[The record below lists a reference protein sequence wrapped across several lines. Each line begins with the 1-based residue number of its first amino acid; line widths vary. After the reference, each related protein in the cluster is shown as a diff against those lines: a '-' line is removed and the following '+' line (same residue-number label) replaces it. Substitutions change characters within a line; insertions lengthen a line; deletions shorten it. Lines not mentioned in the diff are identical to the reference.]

1 MNTPEDHIE
10 KESMTEKTN
19 SPLYG
24 LLSVIAVCLVMILGV
39 ATDAIKTAMIVDLVK
54 GFGVP
59 GIVFVLW
66 YFSTRSNNQTLQQYR
81 QDMQRME
88 RMYRNNVH
96 LVEGYTSLSSD
107 LKDIVIMNTQAMTRA
122 YDSMAR
128 KRKTDLKESKN
139 E

>member
-1 MNTPEDHIE
+1 MNTPEDPIE
-10 KESMTEKTN
+10 KKPMTEKTN

-24 LLSVIAVCLVMILGV
+24 LLSIIAVCLVMILGV

-96 LVEGYTSLSSD
+96 LVEGYVSLSSD

-128 KRKTDLKESKN
+128 KRKTDLKGSEI
-139 E
+139 

>member
-1 MNTPEDHIE
+1 
-10 KESMTEKTN
+10 
-19 SPLYG
+19 
-24 LLSVIAVCLVMILGV
+24 
-39 ATDAIKTAMIVDLVK
+39 
-54 GFGVP
+54 
-59 GIVFVLW
+59 VLW

-96 LVEGYTSLSSD
+96 LVEGYVSLSSD

-128 KRKTDLKESKN
+128 KRKTDLEGIDA
-139 E
+139 

>member
-10 KESMTEKTN
+10 KEPMTEKTN

-96 LVEGYTSLSSD
+96 LVEGYASLSSD
-107 LKDIVIMNTQAMTRA
+107 LKDIVIMNTQTMTRA
-122 YDSMAR
+122 YDSMSR
-128 KRKTDLKESKN
+128 KRKTDLKGTKA
-139 E
+139 